1 MIDIS
6 VLDFVLINIISYIGG
21 VTTGIIIFYK
31 YKDKLIIIKSKSS
44 DNLTSMDKPI
54 MSHLTDMVPVIASA
68 PPPQNTPIKI
78 TVDR

>member
-6 VLDFVLINIISYIGG
+6 VLDFTLINILSYIGG
-21 VTTGIIIFYK
+21 VASGIILFYK

-44 DNLTSMDKPI
+44 ENLTSMNRPI
-54 MSHLTDMVPVIASA
+54 MEQPIDMIPVVASA
-68 PPPQNTPIKI
+68 PPPQNNPIKI

>member
-21 VTTGIIIFYK
+21 VTSGIVIFYK

-44 DNLTSMDKPI
+44 DNLTSMNKHINEPI
-54 MSHLTDMVPVIASA
+54 DMVDKCCLVPILSSSSWAT
-68 PPPQNTPIKI
+68 TP
-78 TVDR
+78 TS

>member
-44 DNLTSMDKPI
+44 DNLTSMNKPI
-54 MSHLTDMVPVIASA
+54 IDSIDMLPVIASA
-68 PPPQNTPIKI
+68 PPYNTPIQI

>member
-44 DNLTSMDKPI
+44 DNLTSMNKPI
-54 MSHLTDMVPVIASA
+54 IEPIDMLPVIASA
-68 PPPQNTPIKI
+68 PPHNTPIQI